1 MTTNRES
8 EIEYEYEF
16 TSLSNNLVL
25 WNHNINDQNWDL
37 DSYKQIANYK
47 TVEDFWMYSNELTSK
62 LINYGMFF
70 LMKEGIMPTWEDTQN
85 IEGGCISIKLSLMEA
100 VELWKKISVYLVSN
114 SFDDKINGIS
124 ISPKRNF
131 NIIKIWVKEE
141 IDMNTYQLPDEF
153 NLNNKIVLF
162 RVHKTNIEKDKDKQK
177 K

>member
-1 MTTNRES
+1 
-8 EIEYEYEF
+8 
-16 TSLSNNLVL
+16 
-25 WNHNINDQNWDL
+25 
-37 DSYKQIANYK
+37 
-47 TVEDFWMYSNELTSK
+47 
-62 LINYGMFF
+62 
-70 LMKEGIMPTWEDTQN
+70 MPTWEDPQN
-85 IEGGCISIKLSLMEA
+85 IDGGCISIKLSLIEA
-100 VELWKKISVYLVSN
+100 VDLWKKIGIYLASS

-141 IDMNTYQLPDEF
+141 IDMNTYKLPDEF

>member
-1 MTTNRES
+1 MTTNEEC
-8 EIEYEYEF
+8 EIEYEF
-16 TSLSNNLVL
+16 TPLSTNLVL

-37 DSYKQIANYK
+37 DSYKQIAIYK
-47 TVEDFWMYSNELTSK
+47 TIEDFWMYSNELTSK

-70 LMKEGIMPTWEDTQN
+70 LMKEGIMPTWEDPLN

-100 VELWKKISVYLVSN
+100 VELWNKISVYLVSD
-114 SFDDKINGIS
+114 SFNDKINGIS

-141 IDMNTYQLPDEF
+141 IDMNTYKLPDEF

-162 RVHKTNIEKDKDKQK
+162 RVHKTNIEKDKQK

>member
-1 MTTNRES
+1 MTTNGEC
-8 EIEYEYEF
+8 EIEYEF
-16 TSLSNNLVL
+16 TPLSTNLVL

-37 DSYKQIANYK
+37 DSYKQIAIYK

-70 LMKEGIMPTWEDTQN
+70 LMKEAIMPTWEDPQN
-85 IEGGCISIKLSLMEA
+85 IEGGCISIKLSLIEA
-100 VELWKKISVYLVSN
+100 VDLWNKIGVYLVSN

-162 RVHKTNIEKDKDKQK
+162 RVHKTNIEKDKNK
-177 K
+177 KKK

>member
-1 MTTNRES
+1 MTTNGEC
-8 EIEYEYEF
+8 ENEYEF
-16 TSLSNNLVL
+16 TPLSTNLVL

-37 DSYKQIANYK
+37 DSYKQIAIYK

-70 LMKEGIMPTWEDTQN
+70 LMKEGIMPTWEDPQN

-100 VELWKKISVYLVSN
+100 FELWNKIGVYLVSD

-141 IDMNTYQLPDEF
+141 IDMNTYKLPDEF

-162 RVHKTNIEKDKDKQK
+162 RVHKTNIEKDKQK